1 MDNVSSKRTKC
12 QNDCSKNNLGWKGP
26 LSSLW
31 LSSPLQGRLPCTLA
45 QSQFVKP
52 SWKIGRFSTSLSNQQ
67 QCELSPSPK
76 HLSILSFKELVFFP
90 LLSTSSK
97 SLTLFH
103 QLLMKLDLTASKTL
117 MLISKLKSNI
127 ISYVIPL
134 LIFPCYHSY
143 SHLYSTIVYH
153 THTHIYIFINLNL
166 LSNCIQLS
174 P

>member
-52 SWKIGRFSTSLSNQQ
+52 SWKIGIFHLSEQPTAMWA
-67 QCELSPSPK
+67 LFSPK
-76 HLSILSFKELVFFP
+76 HLSILSFEELVFFP